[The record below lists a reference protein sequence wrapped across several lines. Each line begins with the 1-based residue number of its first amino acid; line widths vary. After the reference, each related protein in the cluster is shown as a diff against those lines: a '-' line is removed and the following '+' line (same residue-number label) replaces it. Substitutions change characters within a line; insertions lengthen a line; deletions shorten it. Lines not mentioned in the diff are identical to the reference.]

1 MKTETNTLYRKTV
14 ADGITIMNTQ
24 PEHAAQLEEL
34 QKTVFPTLAKESLM
48 RAEHYL
54 HHIKIFPEGQFVAV
68 KDGKVIG
75 MTSSI
80 RYGMNLNDNHT
91 FNDVLDGGYMNTHK
105 PDGQW
110 LYGMDLGTHP
120 DFRGKGIAGYLYDA
134 RQELVYNLKLKGQ
147 YTFGMMSGYGAKKNE
162 MTAEEYYEQMLEG
175 KIKDPTVSR
184 QMKNGFVPHGLVH
197 GYLIDPVCDDYCVL
211 IIRINDRMKD
221 EEEEEDRR

>member
-1 MKTETNTLYRKTV
+1 MNSEASLLYSKAV
-14 ADGITIMNTQ
+14 ADGILIMNTQ
-24 PEHAAQLEEL
+24 PEHAVQLEEL

-54 HHIKIFPEGQFVAV
+54 HHIKIFQEGQFVAV

-75 MTSSI
+75 MTSTI
-80 RYGMNLNDNHT
+80 RYTLNMNDNHT
-91 FNDVLDGGYMNTHK
+91 FNAVLDGGYMNTHK

-134 RQELVYNLKLKGQ
+134 RQELVYKLGLKGQ
-147 YTFGMMSGYGAKKNE
+147 YTYGMLNGYGARKNE
-162 MTAEEYYEQMLEG
+162 MSAEEYYRLMIAN

-184 QMKNGFVPHGLVH
+184 QIKNGFVPHGLVH
-197 GYLIDPVCDDYCVL
+197 GYIVDPVCDDYCVL
-211 IIRINDRMKD
+211 IIRKNDRIKGND
-221 EEEEEDRR
+221 E